1 MASVVLGISGSV
13 AAYRAA
19 DLARDL
25 MRADCTVRAC
35 LTQAAAK
42 FVSPDLFQALTGQ
55 PCLSGDVFEEPEA
68 GRMAH
73 IDWARGAD
81 ALLIAPATG
90 DILNKLAAGIADDM
104 LTTIALAYTGP
115 LVIAPAMNPSMYANE
130 NVQEAVAKLK
140 ARVSVFIE
148 PEDGDVACGEYGQ
161 GKLAANA
168 RIVEATLGVI
178 GWQKQLA
185 SKRVLITSGPTQEP
199 IDDVRY
205 ISNHSSGKMG
215 AAIARAAQMMGA
227 EVTVVSGPSQA
238 PMPLG
243 AKVVQVKTAQEMLD
257 AALALAPDA
266 DLIIGVAAVADFRVV
281 NPAQGKIR
289 RGDGNLNLELTPNPD
304 IIAALSKAAKPIAKV
319 IGFAAEPTSD
329 LEIARQKL
337 RRKGLFAIAHNDV
350 SSPGIGFGADAN
362 ALTLIRAEGE
372 PENSGTLSKLQCAK
386 WLLDRL
392 A

>member
-25 MRADCTVRAC
+25 MRADCTIRAC
-35 LTQAAAK
+35 LTEAATK

-140 ARVSVFIE
+140 ARVSIFIE

-168 RIVEATLGVI
+168 RIVEATLGVM
-178 GWQKQLA
+178 GWQKRMEG
-185 SKRVLITSGPTQEP
+185 KRVLITSGPTQEP

-243 AKVVQVKTAQEMLD
+243 AKVIQIRTAQEMLD

-304 IIAALSKAAKPIAKV
+304 IIAALSKAAKPNAKV

-350 SSPGIGFGADAN
+350 SRPGIGFGSDAN
-362 ALTLIRAEGE
+362 ALTLIRAEGD
-372 PENSGTLSKLQCAK
+372 PESSGVLSKLQCAK